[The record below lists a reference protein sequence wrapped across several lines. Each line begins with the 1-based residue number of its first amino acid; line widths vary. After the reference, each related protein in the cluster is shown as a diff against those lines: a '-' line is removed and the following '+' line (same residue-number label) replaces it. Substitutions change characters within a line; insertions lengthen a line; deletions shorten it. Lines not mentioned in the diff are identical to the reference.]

1 MYIYVYIYKP
11 TSRRKQKSD
20 FWGLHNLMMM
30 SFIVFFFFF
39 FFSPTIEIGK
49 LGKHGSTRMLI
60 NCLNLGRTLVLLRE
74 RNRPVVS
81 CR

>member
-30 SFIVFFFFF
+30 SFIVFFFFHL
-39 FFSPTIEIGK
+39 P
-49 LGKHGSTRMLI
+49 
-60 NCLNLGRTLVLLRE
+60 LRLANWANMAVPE
-74 RNRPVVS
+74 CS
-81 CR
+81 SIA